1 MKSGDRCRT
10 QQEIERADA
19 AASLQQAARLLS
31 ELDVEEQMQ
40 WAVGARLRGNDAYTQ
55 GQYREAM
62 RLYLEVSLHT

>member
-1 MKSGDRCRT
+1 MIDGRT

-31 ELDVEEQMQ
+31 QLDVEEQMR
-40 WAVGARLRGNDAYTQ
+40 WAIGARLRGNEAYTQ

-62 RLYLEVSLHT
+62 RLYLEVSVHT